1 MSVSEI
7 SRRYA
12 KALLDLGKQKGTL
25 PQLLSEVKSV
35 REILERDSEI
45 AAYFGNPVITPQQKA
60 LVIKNTFTGKGLS
73 EDVLNLLFVLAENQ
87 RISSIG
93 GVAEALQNA
102 SDAEEGITRGTVRAA
117 RPLTA
122 EAQKELEQKISSTL
136 NKKIVLTFQEDPKI
150 LGGLIAQVGG
160 WTFDDS
166 LETHLRKLN
175 EELNRSAN

>member
-12 KALLDLGKQKGTL
+12 KALLALGKQKGTHR
-25 PQLLSEVKSV
+25 QIVAEVQAV
-35 REILERDSEI
+35 RAILEKDADI
-45 AAYFGNPVITPQQKA
+45 ASYFQNPMITPQQK
-60 LVIKNTFTGKGLS
+60 LEVIKNGFAGKGLS
-73 EDVLNLLFVLAENQ
+73 EDVLNLLLVLTENQ
-87 RISSIG
+87 RIGSIG
-93 GVAEALQNA
+93 GVADALENA
-102 SDAEEGITRGTVRAA
+102 SDAEEGITRGIVRAA

-122 EAQKELEQKISSTL
+122 EAQKELEQKISTTL
-136 NKKIVLTFQEDPKI
+136 NKKILLTFQEDPKI

>member
-12 KALLDLGKQKGTL
+12 KALLSLGKQKGTL
-25 PQLLSEVKSV
+25 RQLLSEVNSV
-35 REILERDSEI
+35 RDIMEKDDEIV
-45 AAYFGNPVITPQQKA
+45 AYFRNPVITPQQKSQ
-60 LVIKNTFTGKGLS
+60 VIKNTFAGKGLS
-73 EDVLNLLFVLAENQ
+73 EDVLNLLLLLAENQ
-87 RISSIG
+87 RIGSIG

-102 SDAEEGITRGTVRAA
+102 ADAEDGITRGTVRAA

-122 EAQKELEQKISSTL
+122 EAQKELEQKISATL
-136 NKKIVLTFQEDPKI
+136 NKKIMLTFQEDPKI